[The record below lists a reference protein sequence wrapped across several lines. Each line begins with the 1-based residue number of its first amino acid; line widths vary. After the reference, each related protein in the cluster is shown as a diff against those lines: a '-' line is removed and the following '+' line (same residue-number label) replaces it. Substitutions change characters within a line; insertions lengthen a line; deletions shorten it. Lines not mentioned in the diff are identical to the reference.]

1 MNRIMNSHYRAK
13 DDLFLN
19 IIDELEVFIPL
30 KLLVVNSSEC

>member
-1 MNRIMNSHYRAK
+1 MNSHDRAK

-19 IIDELEVFIPL
+19 ITDELEVFIPS